1 MNLFKSALLAL
12 ALFAKPAI
20 AESPRLFG
28 SIGTQLSVNSAEAQL
43 RYIGEPYFWGL
54 QPVIGLSMARNNSGY
69 VGVGAAYTLRAQDS
83 GLFARFTGMA
93 GIHKRGSG
101 RNMGGPMQFRTALD
115 VGVTAASGME
125 FGIGIDH
132 RSSAAIYRPNPG
144 LNTAYLFTTVPLR

>member
-1 MNLFKSALLAL
+1 MNLLKSALVAL
-12 ALFAKPAI
+12 ALVASPAL
-20 AESPRLFG
+20 AESPRVFG
-28 SIGTQLSVNSAEAQL
+28 SVGTQFSVNSAEAQL

-54 QPVIGLSMARNNSGY
+54 QPVVGLSLARNNSGY
-69 VGVGAAYTLRAQDS
+69 VGIGAAYTWRAQDS

-115 VGVTAASGME
+115 VGVATASGME
-125 FGIGIDH
+125 FGIGLDH
-132 RSSAAIYRPNPG
+132 RSSAAIYKPNPG